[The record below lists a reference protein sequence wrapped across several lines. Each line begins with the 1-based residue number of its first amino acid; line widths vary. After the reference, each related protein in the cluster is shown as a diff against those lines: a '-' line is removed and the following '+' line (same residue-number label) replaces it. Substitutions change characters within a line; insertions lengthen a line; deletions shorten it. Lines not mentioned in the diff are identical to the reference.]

1 MGKLGTVLGGFVG
14 VGLLMIGMRDAW
26 DEVYEVM
33 NTTVGMTSIEN
44 LIWRFAPI
52 AIPIAAVIGGVI
64 VLVRRRDNRRE
75 GFTEWRD

>member
-1 MGKLGTVLGGFVG
+1 MGKLGTVLGSFIG

-26 DEVYEVM
+26 DEMYEVM
-33 NTTVGMTSIEN
+33 NTTAGMTNIESIV
-44 LIWRFAPI
+44 WRFAPI